1 MKTQRS
7 SLAVRSGENVLFR
20 GQKGI
25 TCIELTLEPMSM
37 NEFSKRIKRDRERVQ
52 RQDQRW
58 PWGNSLEGGRPAI
71 ERREHRSGGRV
82 KVEQCLGGSQ
92 DLQES

>member
-7 SLAVRSGENVLFR
+7 SLAVRSGENVVFR

-52 RQDQRW
+52 RRDRRW
-58 PWGNSLEGGRPAI
+58 PWENSLQ
-71 ERREHRSGGRV
+71 
-82 KVEQCLGGSQ
+82 KVEGQQLGEESIGVAGESGRAVSGGSQ
-92 DLQES
+92 ELHKW